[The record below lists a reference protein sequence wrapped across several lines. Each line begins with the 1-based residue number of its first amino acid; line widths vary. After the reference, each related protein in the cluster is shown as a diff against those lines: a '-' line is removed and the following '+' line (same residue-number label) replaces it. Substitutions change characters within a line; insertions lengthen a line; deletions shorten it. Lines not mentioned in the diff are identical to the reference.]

1 VAVLEL
7 VLLPRLVGR
16 LVVPAVLLVEPVLDL
31 ARDGGDLVVVQKR
44 LDDGARTLRLRARAG
59 VDEDLAPIVGDGELA
74 LFELARELC
83 GLAAELEAEPV
94 EQVRDAPL
102 VLDLDAD
109 AVVVAGYAGILP

>member
-1 VAVLEL
+1 M
-7 VLLPRLVGR
+7 
-16 LVVPAVLLVEPVLDL
+16 
-31 ARDGGDLVVVQKR
+31 VVQER
-44 LDDGARTLRLRARAG
+44 LDDGARALRLGARAG
-59 VDEDLAPIVGDGELA
+59 VDEDLVPVVRDGELA
-74 LFELARELC
+74 LLELAGELR